1 MKGEEKSFKHFG
13 EYLKALRF
21 EKRITLREFCKRA
34 QADPGNISRIE
45 RGIWPPPQD
54 TDILERYAAAVEIKK
69 GTAPWYRFTDFA
81 AADRGIIPRD
91 LLSDKEVI
99 EMLPVFFRT
108 LRGQRPTEKE
118 MRALVEKLRCG

>member
-1 MKGEEKSFKHFG
+1 MKGGKGAFQHFG

-34 QADPGNISRIE
+34 QADPGNISKIE
-45 RGIWPPPQD
+45 RSIWPPPQD
-54 TDILERYAAAVEIKK
+54 SDILERYAAALEIKK
-69 GTAPWYRFTDFA
+69 GTDKWYRFSDLA

-99 EMLPVFFRT
+99 KMLPIFFRT
-108 LRGQRPTEKE
+108 LRRQRPTPEE
-118 MRALVEKLRCG
+118 LDRLVEKLRRA

>member
-1 MKGEEKSFKHFG
+1 VKEGKGTFQHFG

-34 QADPGNISRIE
+34 QADPGNISKIE

-54 TDILERYAAAVEIKK
+54 SDILERYAGALEIKM
-69 GTAPWYRFTDFA
+69 GTDAWYRFSDLA

-108 LRGQRPTEKE
+108 LRGQKPTEKE
-118 MRALVEKLRCG
+118 MRALVEKLRRA

>member
-1 MKGEEKSFKHFG
+1 MRTGEGAFQHFG

-34 QADPGNISRIE
+34 QADPGNISKIE

-54 TDILERYAAAVEIKK
+54 SDILERYAAALGIKM
-69 GTAPWYRFTDFA
+69 GTDAWYRFSDLA
-81 AADRGIIPRD
+81 AVDRGIIPRD

-99 EMLPVFFRT
+99 EMLPIFFRT
-108 LRGQRPTEKE
+108 LRRQRPTPEE
-118 MRALVEKLRCG
+118 LGRLVEKLQRA

>member
-1 MKGEEKSFKHFG
+1 MKEGKGTFRHFG
-13 EYLKALRF
+13 EYLKTLRF

-34 QADPGNISRIE
+34 QADPGNISKME

-54 TDILERYAAAVEIKK
+54 SDILERYAAALEIQK
-69 GTAPWYRFTDFA
+69 GTDKWYRFSDLA

-91 LLSDKEVI
+91 LLSDKEVL

-108 LRGQRPTEKE
+108 LRRQRPTPEE
-118 MRALVEKLRCG
+118 LDRLVEKFRRA